1 MTVGNRLPMSKIQS
15 GITDLDNL
23 IDALYVGDNVVWE
36 IEAGTSPE
44 LFVSHFIG
52 QSFSENR
59 DVIYVSFNK
68 SPHTILQ
75 LIGDI
80 P

>member
-1 MTVGNRLPMSKIQS
+1 MTKIYS
-15 GITDLDNL
+15 GINDLDNL
-23 IDALYVGDNVVWE
+23 IDSLYVGDNVVWE
-36 IEAGTSPE
+36 VEAGTAPE
-44 LFVSHFIG
+44 VFILNFIR

-68 SPHTILQ
+68 SPQTILQ
-75 LIGDI
+75 NIGDI